1 MYPIFCKHN
10 PTMLRFLA
18 TWWPLSFA
26 GAFSATQQSPGD
38 AAKRGRVCT
47 GAAGAGSREAG
58 LGSAFE
64 NPKGNGFGDP

>member
-1 MYPIFCKHN
+1 MYVSKIRQTEPYHVW
-10 PTMLRFLA
+10 PLVA

-38 AAKRGRVCT
+38 AAKRGRICT
-47 GAAGAGSREAG
+47 GAGSREAG